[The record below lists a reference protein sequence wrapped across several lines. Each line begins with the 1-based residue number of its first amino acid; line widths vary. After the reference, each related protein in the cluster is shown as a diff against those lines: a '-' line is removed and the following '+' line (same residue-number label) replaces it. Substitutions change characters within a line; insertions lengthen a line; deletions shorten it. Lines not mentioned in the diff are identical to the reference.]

1 MDWWPLIALTVSPGT
16 LVSLSSY
23 LIPKTDPQLLVV
35 GVSEKPSI
43 ARFPNFDLS
52 GTALQDVKPN

>member
-1 MDWWPLIALTVSPGT
+1 LA
-16 LVSLSSY
+16 Y
-23 LIPKTDPQLLVV
+23 LIPKTGPQLLV

-43 ARFPNFDLS
+43 AARFPNFDLS